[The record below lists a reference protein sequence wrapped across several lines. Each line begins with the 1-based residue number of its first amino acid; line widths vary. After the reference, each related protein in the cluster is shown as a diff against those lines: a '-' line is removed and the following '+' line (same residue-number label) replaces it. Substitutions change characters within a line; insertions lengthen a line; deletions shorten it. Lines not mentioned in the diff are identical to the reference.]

1 MIALAGLGTVAVIA
15 QIVGSERGVPPI
27 DSSGNY
33 EVVGIPVDVG
43 APTADAAR
51 QAGWREA
58 QRLAWVKL
66 WARIN
71 NLPPTSAP
79 HLSDSTLDGIVAG
92 IVVENEQVSAHRY
105 IASLGVLFDR
115 ARTGG
120 MLGGAGGQVLRS
132 APMLVIPV
140 EWSGGAPVSFEEQGP
155 WQHAWARFRAGS
167 SPIDYVRPSG
177 VDADSLL
184 LNVGQAGRRGRSWWR
199 MLLDQYGAADV
210 IVPTVYLERRWPGG
224 PVVGRFFAY
233 HGPDG
238 EELARFTLSVRSDDA
253 LDKLLDEGVRRID
266 EAYAQALRDGRL
278 HTDKSLAIEA
288 PPPLELAPV
297 VDSGA
302 SEGTASLVVQVDTVE
317 ASALS
322 QAESAFA
329 GLPGVQTTIG
339 SLAIGGI
346 SSLRVSYSGG
356 LAGLRFLLDQ
366 RGWRLD
372 DVAGGVRLRRRTAQ
386 DAPLPAPPPSPAPA
400 ATAAKPAAKPAAAA
414 PAAAKPAP
422 AVAAK
427 AAQAKPTAA
436 KPATVTKST
445 GTKGTATKSTGSKVI
460 GTKGQ

>member
-1 MIALAGLGTVAVIA
+1 
-15 QIVGSERGVPPI
+15 
-27 DSSGNY
+27 
-33 EVVGIPVDVG
+33 
-43 APTADAAR
+43 
-51 QAGWREA
+51 
-58 QRLAWVKL
+58 
-66 WARIN
+66 
-71 NLPPTSAP
+71 
-79 HLSDSTLDGIVAG
+79 
-92 IVVENEQVSAHRY
+92 
-105 IASLGVLFDR
+105 
-115 ARTGG
+115 
-120 MLGGAGGQVLRS
+120 
-132 APMLVIPV
+132 
-140 EWSGGAPVSFEEQGP
+140 
-155 WQHAWARFRAGS
+155 
-167 SPIDYVRPSG
+167 
-177 VDADSLL
+177 
-184 LNVGQAGRRGRSWWR
+184 

-210 IVPTVYLERRWPGG
+210 IIPTVYLERRWPGG

-266 EAYAQALRDGRL
+266 EAYAQALRDGQL
-278 HTDKSLAIEA
+278 HTDRSLAIEA

-302 SEGTASLVVQVDTVE
+302 GEGTASLVVQVDTVE

-322 QAESAFA
+322 QAEAAFA

-356 LAGLRFLLDQ
+356 IAGLRFLLDQ

-386 DAPLPAPPPSPAPA
+386 DAPLPAPPPSPTPA
-400 ATAAKPAAKPAAAA
+400 TT
-414 PAAAKPAP
+414 AAKPAP

-427 AAQAKPTAA
+427 PTQAKPAAVKPPA
-436 KPATVTKST
+436 KPATATKS
-445 GTKGTATKSTGSKVI
+445 TATKSTGSKVT